1 MNAKDLWQR
10 YKDYLYVCDDL
21 ELWLD
26 FSRMNCDLWFF
37 NKMAPWME
45 DAFQRMDEL
54 EAGEIVNRD
63 ENRMVGHYWLR
74 APELAP
80 TQEIRAAIKQTI
92 EDVKDFAA
100 KVHQGKIR
108 PEKHD
113 RFSDVLVI
121 GIGGSALGPQF
132 VADALGHPETD
143 RLALHFMD
151 NTDPG
156 GMRRVLNR
164 LTGKLDQTL
173 CVVISKSGD
182 TPETRNGMKVME
194 KAYADEGLDFT
205 KHAVAVTVPGWS
217 LGQQAE
223 KEGWLRRF
231 PIWEWVGGRT
241 SLTSAVGLL
250 PMALQGLGVDALL
263 KGAAACDKVTRIHDL
278 NHNPAALLALMWHYA
293 AKERK
298 KRNMVILPYQDRLL
312 LLSRYLQQLIMES
325 LGKAYDRDGN
335 KVEEGLTV
343 YGNKGSTDQ
352 HAYVQQLREGVND
365 FFVTFIE
372 VLEEGGE
379 IPEIEPGVTAG
390 DYLQAFLLGTRQAL
404 TDNGRE
410 SITITVP
417 RVDARTIGVLVA
429 LFERAVGFYAELV
442 NINAY
447 HQPGVEAGKK
457 AADAVLQLQGQVL
470 AFLAQADG
478 PRTAE
483 QIAASLAPPRTRQV
497 ETIFKLLEHL
507 AANGRVIK
515 QRGKSVFEATYHKRQ
530 EAEEGEPRRVARPES
545 I

>member
-1 MNAKDLWQR
+1 MNPKELWQR
-10 YKDYLYVCDDL
+10 YKDYLCVWEDL

-26 FSRMNCDLWFF
+26 LSRMNCDSSFF
-37 NKMAPWME
+37 HEMEPWLEDAYQGME
-45 DAFQRMDEL
+45 DL
-54 EAGEIVNRD
+54 EAGEIVNLD

-80 TQEIRAAIKQTI
+80 TIEIKEAIEKTVQDI
-92 EDVKDFAA
+92 KDFAR
-100 KVHQGKIR
+100 KVHAGAIR
-108 PEKHD
+108 PERAE
-113 RFSDVLVI
+113 RFTDVLII

-132 VADALGHPETD
+132 LNDALGNPETD

-151 NTDPG
+151 NTDPD
-156 GMRRVLNR
+156 GMSRVLSP
-164 LTGKLDQTL
+164 LKGKLDQTL
-173 CVVISKSGD
+173 CVVISKSGG
-182 TPETRNGMKVME
+182 TPETRNGLIVTRQ
-194 KAYADEGLDFT
+194 AYAEEGSDFT
-205 KHAVAVTVPGWS
+205 QHAVAITVPGWP
-217 LGQQAE
+217 LDQQAE
-223 KEGWLRRF
+223 REGWLGRF
-231 PIWEWVGGRT
+231 PMWEWVGGRT

-250 PMALQGLGVDALL
+250 PMALQGLDVDALL
-263 KGAAACDKVTRIHDL
+263 GGAAACDRATRLHDL
-278 NHNPAALLALMWHYA
+278 NRNPAALLALMWRYA
-293 AKERK
+293 AKERN
-298 KRNMVILPYQDRLL
+298 KRNMVILPYRDRLL
-312 LLSRYLQQLIMES
+312 LFSRYLQQLIMES

-335 KVEEGLTV
+335 RVEEGLTV

-379 IPEIEPGVTAG
+379 IPAIEPGVTAG
-390 DYLQAFLLGTRQAL
+390 DYLHAFLLGTRQAL

-417 RVDARTIGVLVA
+417 RVDAQTVGVLVA

-457 AADAVLQLQGQVL
+457 AADAVLKLQGQVL
-470 AFLAQADG
+470 AFLAQADE
-478 PRTAE
+478 PLTAE
-483 QIAASLAPPRTRQV
+483 QVAAGLTPPRTRQV

-515 QRGKSVFEATYHKRQ
+515 HPGESVFEARY
-530 EAEEGEPRRVARPES
+530 